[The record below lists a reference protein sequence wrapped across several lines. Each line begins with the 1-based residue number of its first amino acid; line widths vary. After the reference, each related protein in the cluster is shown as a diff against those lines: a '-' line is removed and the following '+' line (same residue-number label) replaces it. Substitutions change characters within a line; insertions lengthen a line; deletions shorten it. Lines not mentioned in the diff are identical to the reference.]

1 VVNCSRS
8 VLYAS
13 SGSDFALAARAE
25 AHATRLLLQAARG

>member
-1 VVNCSRS
+1 

-25 AHATRLLLQAARG
+25 AQATRQLLQAARG